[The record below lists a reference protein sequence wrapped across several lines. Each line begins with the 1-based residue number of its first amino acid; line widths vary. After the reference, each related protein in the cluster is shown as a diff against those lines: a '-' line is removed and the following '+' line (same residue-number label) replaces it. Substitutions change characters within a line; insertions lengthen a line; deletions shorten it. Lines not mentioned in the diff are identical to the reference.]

1 MRTLI
6 LDTGALIGLS
16 QRNNRI
22 WSLLD
27 QAQRRGADVLVPAGT
42 LVESLRGSTRDTL
55 INQLLNRPRTQVTIH
70 DEERARS
77 AGKLLKHARTSSAVD
92 ALVVAEALRYDGST
106 IATSDPD
113 DITDLAQG
121 SRYVTVVKV

>member
-16 QRNNRI
+16 RRNNRI

-42 LVESLRGSTRDTL
+42 LAESLRGDARDTL
-55 INQLLNRPRTQVTIH
+55 IEQLLNRPYTQVTVH
-70 DEERARS
+70 DEERARA
-77 AGKLLKHARTSSAVD
+77 AGKLLKHGGNSSAID
-92 ALVVAEALRYDGST
+92 ALVVAEALRHDGST

-121 SRYVTVVKV
+121 NRTVTIVKV

>member
-6 LDTGALIGLS
+6 LDTGALVGLS
-16 QRNNRI
+16 RRSNRI

-42 LVESLRGSTRDTL
+42 LAESLRGDTRDTL
-55 INQLLNRPRTQVTIH
+55 IEQLLNRPHTQVTVH
-70 DEERARS
+70 DEVRARA
-77 AGKLLKHARTSSAVD
+77 AGKLLKHARTSSAID
-92 ALVVAEALRYDGST
+92 ALVVAEALRHLGAT

-113 DITDLAQG
+113 DITELAQG
-121 SRYVTVVKV
+121 NRSVTVVKV